1 MLQFFQRLE
10 NPDSKFHLYDS
21 FYRIKKIEKVCQKE
35 NVDGLLIINGI
46 DSKENYEYTKLMNW
60 IYLGY
65 SGIEIET
72 NEYLDNT
79 LSETI
84 FVITKDHMRAYC
96 DQQGFKLLKPYL
108 LQMPNIKLF
117 VPTIKEDENKDESE
131 VLKMAQF
138 VKMMQGLKR
147 IGVLLPQEKN
157 KNIEK
162 WPLIQGYGLL
172 GNGFFSMQHEIVNM
186 SERINQLYKPH
197 DKHSMKT
204 LINVVS
210 QRLNGHVSGSMQLLS
225 EIAIKKRPAV
235 TSEQMVEIFLDTFEI
250 EENKY
255 IKRCNKLIPT
265 VTFGNCSSQ
274 QKLPLHLT
282 MESSDLYSSLRF
294 ARTYFLTKQ
303 ISKENVIIP
312 IHDDFEHFV
321 KEYQYQIIEHSF
333 HLDECLLIEI
343 YRALIESFYSALQMI
358 CQDYRKMTNQQI
370 FDLCSERLIPTL
382 ANYKL
387 QLLNDNLI
395 VSVSSYNSFGEEV
408 TINFKDPISFK
419 LTPQFFTIRLEYKK
433 IPSLVVN
440 GTILG
445 NVIFSDSFI
454 LQENCYYIITSNI
467 PNLQI
472 INTDARFSDDIEK
485 IKKKLPLEKL
495 GQQISERVD
504 KNRLFIPSKYAL
516 LDIPIQS
523 ASYVLH
529 ENGIRIFTNEMG
541 WFFILFESMKKIKFT
556 QGLESAWMIF
566 MTEPI
571 LCASLQAKTIA
582 LEFVGKSVDQV
593 YMKMTNILKE
603 NEIKVDYTENP
614 KEFQLTRQG
623 QIILKKEQKVPLL
636 GNMIKDSSFLLD
648 YLESKQLVILTQVKS
663 DLKLLNYLAL
673 QDESNQQID
682 NRIPIILITGT
693 YSSGKNKFAQSLQR
707 YASDFN
713 QKAQVLTFNLLEQ
726 SILDEEGLLNKLE
739 NLLKYS
745 QDQCICVIPFYLS
758 IDIIVQQLTTGKL
771 SKFVYIKNVINKI
784 NINNIYQNQ
793 NCQPI
798 DNLISQSLP
807 GYCQFTILDS
817 FGNEE
822 SEVEEYFKIFRS
834 VCIKSNIFRI
844 TNNMVQSSVA
854 KEIYSNTSYNSTLNV
869 FLRIKLATYK
879 SQMIPYQKVF
889 LHNAIPCVKQFRK
902 ILRELFKTSHQQKAP
917 MVNYE
922 KLSDIDKFIFRVKEF
937 NSTNKP
943 QLFYLKAFLRFEGQL
958 DKLYEYTANH
968 NYTIE
973 RQVKSVNIILKEQLI
988 NGVKLQ
994 IPSYVGWDTHS
1005 NLGFFMV
1012 GQNISKDICQQYIE
1026 ELIQKMKPLQP
1037 LLTKNDLS
1045 KEIIKE
1051 IEFQNRIVGLENGEF
1066 YDGQFIRNQDGEI
1079 LEHHPKLDL
1088 FIQEYLNNQN
1098 QKIAQF
1104 NNQINQEWNN
1114 YLNAL
1119 KC

>member
-10 NPDSKFHLYDS
+10 NPDAKFHLYDS
-21 FYRIKKIEKVCQKE
+21 YYRIKKIEKVCLKE

-60 IYLGY
+60 VFLGH

-96 DQQGFKLLKPYL
+96 DQQGFRQLKPYL
-108 LQMPNIKLF
+108 LQMPNLKLF

-157 KNIEK
+157 RNIEK
-162 WPLIQGYGLL
+162 WPIIQGYGLL

-186 SERINQLYKPH
+186 TERINQLYKPH

-210 QRLNGHVSGSMQLLS
+210 QRLNGHVSGSVQLLS

-255 IKRCNKLIPT
+255 VKRSNKLTPT

-274 QKLPLHLT
+274 EKLPLHLT

-294 ARTYFLTKQ
+294 SRTYFLTKQ
-303 ISKENVIIP
+303 VSKENVIIP

-321 KEYQYQIIEHSF
+321 KEYQYQIIEHSY
-333 HLDECLLIEI
+333 HKDECLLIEI
-343 YRALIESFYSALQMI
+343 YKALIESFYSALQMI
-358 CQDYRKMTNQQI
+358 CQDYRKMTNQLI
-370 FDLCSERLIPTL
+370 FELSQERLTATL

-387 QLLNDNLI
+387 QFLNDNLI
-395 VSVSSYNSFGEEV
+395 VTVTSYNAFGEEV
-408 TINFKDPISFK
+408 AINFKDPISFK
-419 LTPQFFTIRLEYKK
+419 LTPQFFSIRLEYRSV
-433 IPSLVVN
+433 PSQVVG

-467 PNLQI
+467 PHLQI
-472 INTDARFSDDIEK
+472 VNTDARFSDDIEK
-485 IKKKLPLEKL
+485 VKKKLPLEKL
-495 GQQISERVD
+495 GQQISEKVD
-504 KNRLFIPSKYAL
+504 KNRLFLPSKHAL
-516 LDIPIQS
+516 LEIPIQI
-523 ASYVLH
+523 ASYILH
-529 ENGIRIFTNEMG
+529 ENGIRIFTNELG
-541 WFFILFESMKKIKFT
+541 WFFILFDQMKKIKFT
-556 QGLESAWMIF
+556 QGLESVWMIF

-571 LCASLQAKTIA
+571 LCASLQAKTVA

-593 YMKMTNILKE
+593 YMKMINILKE

-614 KEFQLTRQG
+614 KEFQLTRLG
-623 QIILKKEQKVPLL
+623 QMILKKEQKVPLL
-636 GNMIKDSSFLLD
+636 GNIIRESSFLLD

-663 DLKLLNYLAL
+663 DLKLLNYLSL
-673 QDESNQQID
+673 QDESKQID
-682 NRIPIILITGT
+682 DRIGIILITGS
-693 YSSGKNKFAQSLQR
+693 YSSGKTKFAQSLQR
-707 YASDFN
+707 YATDFN
-713 QKAQVLTFNLLEQ
+713 QKAQVLSFSLLEQ
-726 SILDEEGLLNKLE
+726 SILDEEGWLNKLE
-739 NLLKYS
+739 NQLKYS
-745 QDQCICVIPFYLS
+745 QEQCICVVPFYLS
-758 IDIIVQQLTTGKL
+758 VDIIVQQLSNGKL
-771 SKFVYIKNVINKI
+771 SKFVYIKNVVNKI
-784 NINNIYQNQ
+784 NINNIYQNE

-798 DNLISQSLP
+798 ENLVSQSLP

-822 SEVEEYFKIFRS
+822 SEVEEYFKIFRT
-834 VCIKSNIFRI
+834 VCLKSNIYRI
-844 TNNMVQSSVA
+844 TNNMIQSSVA
-854 KEIYSNTSYNSTLNV
+854 KEIYSCTSYNSTQNA
-869 FLRIKLATYK
+869 FLRSKLASYK
-879 SQMIPYQKVF
+879 SQTTTYQKVF
-889 LHNAIPCVKQFRK
+889 IHNAIPCVKQFRK
-902 ILRELFKTSHQQKAP
+902 ILRELFKTSQSQKAQAS
-917 MVNYE
+917 NYE
-922 KLSDIDKFIFRVKEF
+922 KLSEIDKFIFRVKEF
-937 NSTNKP
+937 NSPQKP
-943 QLFYLKAFLRFEGQL
+943 SLSYLKAFLRFEGQL

-968 NYTIE
+968 NYTVE
-973 RQVKSVNIILKEQLI
+973 RQVKSVNILLKEQLI
-988 NGVKLQ
+988 NGSKLQ

-1012 GQNISKDICQQYIE
+1012 GQNITKEICQQYIG
-1026 ELIQKMKPLQP
+1026 ELIQKMKPLQA

-1051 IEFQNRIVGLENGEF
+1051 IEFENRIIGLENGEF

-1079 LEHHPKLDL
+1079 LEHHPKLDI
-1088 FIQEYLNNQN
+1088 FIQEYLKIQN
-1098 QKIAQF
+1098 QKIIEA
-1104 NNQINQEWNN
+1104 NNQIQQEWNN
-1114 YLNAL
+1114 YVNAL

>member
-21 FYRIKKIEKVCQKE
+21 FYRIKKIEKVCLKE

-60 IYLGY
+60 VFLGY

-84 FVITKDHMRAYC
+84 FVITKDHIRAYC
-96 DQQGFKLLKPYL
+96 DQQGFKQLKPYL
-108 LQMPNIKLF
+108 LQMPNLKLF
-117 VPTIKEDENKDESE
+117 VPTIKEDDNKDESE

-157 KNIEK
+157 RNIEK
-162 WPLIQGYGLL
+162 WPIIQGYGLL
-172 GNGFFSMQHEIVNM
+172 GNGFFSMQYEIVNM
-186 SERINQLYKPH
+186 TERINQLYKPH
-197 DKHSMKT
+197 DKHSMKN

-210 QRLNGHVSGSMQLLS
+210 QRLNGHVSGSLQLLS
-225 EIAIKKRPAV
+225 EIAIKKRPLV

-255 IKRCNKLIPT
+255 VKRSNKLTPT

-274 QKLPLHLT
+274 EKLPLHLT
-282 MESSDLYSSLRF
+282 IESSDLFSSLRF
-294 ARTYFLTKQ
+294 SRTYFLTKQ
-303 ISKENVIIP
+303 VNRENVIIP

-321 KEYQYQIIEHSF
+321 KEYQYQIIEHSY
-333 HLDECLLIEI
+333 HKDECLLIEI
-343 YRALIESFYSALQMI
+343 YKILIESFYSALQMI
-358 CQDYRKMTNQQI
+358 CQDYRKMTNQLI
-370 FDLCSERLIPTL
+370 FELCEERLNPTL
-382 ANYKL
+382 NNYKL
-387 QLLNDNLI
+387 QFLKDNLI
-395 VSVSSYNSFGEEV
+395 ITVTSYNAFGDEMP
-408 TINFKDPISFK
+408 INFKDPISFK
-419 LTPQFFTIRLEYKK
+419 LTPQFFSIRLEYKN
-433 IPSLVVN
+433 IPSQVVD
-440 GTILG
+440 GIILG

-467 PNLQI
+467 PHLQI

-485 IKKKLPLEKL
+485 VKKKLPLEKL
-495 GQQISERVD
+495 GQQISDKVD
-504 KNRLFIPSKYAL
+504 KNRLFIPSKHAL
-516 LDIPIQS
+516 LEIPIQI
-523 ASYVLH
+523 ASYILH
-529 ENGIRIFTNEMG
+529 ENGIRIFTSEMG
-541 WFFILFESMKKIKFT
+541 WFFILFDQMKKIKFT
-556 QGLESAWMIF
+556 QGLESVWMIF

-571 LCASLQAKTIA
+571 ICASLQAKTIA

-593 YMKMTNILKE
+593 YMKMINILKDK
-603 NEIKVDYTENP
+603 EIKVDYTENP
-614 KEFQLTRQG
+614 KEFQLTRLG
-623 QIILKKEQKVPLL
+623 QIILKKDQKVPLL
-636 GNMIKDSSFLLD
+636 GNMIKESSFLLD

-673 QDESNQQID
+673 QDESKQID
-682 NRIPIILITGT
+682 NRIGIILITGT

-713 QKAQVLTFNLLEQ
+713 QKAQVLSFSLLEQ
-726 SILDEEGLLNKLE
+726 SILDEEGWLNKLE
-739 NLLKYS
+739 NQLKYS
-745 QDQCICVIPFYLS
+745 KEQCICVIPFYLS
-758 IDIIVQQLTTGKL
+758 IDIIVHQLCNGKL
-771 SKFVYIKNVINKI
+771 SQYVYIKNVVNKI
-784 NINNIYQNQ
+784 NINNIYQNE

-822 SEVEEYFKIFRS
+822 SEVEEYFKIFRT

-844 TNNMVQSSVA
+844 TNNMIQSSVA
-854 KEIYSNTSYNSTLNV
+854 KEIYQCTSYNSTQNI
-869 FLRIKLATYK
+869 FLRSKLASYK
-879 SQMIPYQKVF
+879 SQIVSYQKVF
-889 LHNAIPCVKQFRK
+889 IHNSIPCMKTFRK
-902 ILRELFKTSHQQKAP
+902 ILRELFKTSQSQKVQTA
-917 MVNYE
+917 NYD
-922 KLSDIDKFIFRVKEF
+922 KLSEIDKFIFRVKEF
-937 NSTNKP
+937 NSPLKP
-943 QLFYLKAFLRFEGQL
+943 QLSYLKAFLRFEGQL
-958 DKLYEYTANH
+958 DKLYEYTSNN
-968 NYTIE
+968 NYIVE
-973 RQVKSVNIILKEQLI
+973 RQVKSVNILLKEQLI
-988 NGVKLQ
+988 NGTKLQ

-1012 GQNISKDICQQYIE
+1012 GQNISKDICQQYIG
-1026 ELIQKMKPLQP
+1026 ELIQKMKPLQA

-1051 IEFQNRIVGLENGEF
+1051 IEFQNRIIGLENGEF

-1079 LEHHPKLDL
+1079 LEHHPKLDI
-1088 FIQEYLNNQN
+1088 FIQEYLNIQN
-1098 QKIAQF
+1098 QKIIEQ
-1104 NNQINQEWNN
+1104 NNQIQQEWNN

>member
-21 FYRIKKIEKVCQKE
+21 FYRIKKIEKVCIKE

-46 DSKENYEYTKLMNW
+46 DSKDNYEYTKLMNW
-60 IYLGY
+60 VFLGH

-84 FVITKDHMRAYC
+84 FIITKDHMRAYC
-96 DQQGFKLLKPYL
+96 DQQGFKQLKPCL
-108 LQMPNIKLF
+108 LQMPNLKLF

-157 KNIEK
+157 RNIEK
-162 WPLIQGYGLL
+162 WPIIQGYGLL

-186 SERINQLYKPH
+186 TERINQLYKPH
-197 DKHSMKT
+197 DKHSMKN
-204 LINVVS
+204 LINVIS
-210 QRLNGHVSGSMQLLS
+210 QRLNGHVSGSLQLLS
-225 EIAIKKRPAV
+225 EIPIKKRPAV
-235 TSEQMVEIFLDTFEI
+235 TNEQMVEIFLDTFEI
-250 EENKY
+250 EDNKY
-255 IKRCNKLIPT
+255 VKRNNKLIPT

-274 QKLPLHLT
+274 EKLPLHLT

-294 ARTYFLTKQ
+294 SRTYFLTKQ
-303 ISKENVIIP
+303 VCRENVIIP

-321 KEYQYQIIEHSF
+321 KEYQYQIVEHSY
-333 HLDECLLIEI
+333 HKDECLLIEI
-343 YRALIESFYSALQMI
+343 YKTLIESFYSALQMI
-358 CQDYRKMTNQQI
+358 CQDYRKMTNQLI
-370 FDLCSERLIPTL
+370 FELCQERLNPTL
-382 ANYKL
+382 TNYQL
-387 QLLNDNLI
+387 QFLNDNLI

-408 TINFKDPISFK
+408 PINFKDPISFK
-419 LTPQFFTIRLEYKK
+419 LTPQFFSIRLEYKS
-433 IPSLVVN
+433 IPSQVVK

-454 LQENCYYIITSNI
+454 LQENCYYIITSKI
-467 PNLQI
+467 PHLQI

-485 IKKKLPLEKL
+485 VKKKLPLEKL
-495 GQQISERVD
+495 GQQISEKVD
-504 KNRLFIPSKYAL
+504 KNRLFIPSKHAL
-516 LDIPIQS
+516 LDIPIQI
-523 ASYVLH
+523 ASYILH

-541 WFFILFESMKKIKFT
+541 WFFILFDQMKKIKFT
-556 QGLESAWMIF
+556 QGLESVWMIF

-593 YMKMTNILKE
+593 YMKLINILKE
-603 NEIKVDYTENP
+603 NEIKVDYTDNP
-614 KEFQLTRQG
+614 KEFQLTRLG
-623 QIILKKEQKVPLL
+623 QMILKKEQKVPLL
-636 GNMIKDSSFLLD
+636 GNMIRESSFLLD
-648 YLESKQLVILTQVKS
+648 YLESKQLIILTQVKS

-673 QDESNQQID
+673 QDESKQID
-682 NRIPIILITGT
+682 DRIGIILITGT
-693 YSSGKNKFAQSLQR
+693 YSSGKTKFAQSLQR

-713 QKAQVLTFNLLEQ
+713 QKAQILSFSLLEQ
-726 SILDEEGLLNKLE
+726 SILDEEGWLNKLE
-739 NLLKYS
+739 NQLKYS
-745 QDQCICVIPFYLS
+745 QEQCICVIPFYLS
-758 IDIIVQQLTTGKL
+758 IDIIVQQLSNGKL
-771 SKFVYIKNVINKI
+771 SKFVYIKNVVNKI
-784 NINNIYQNQ
+784 NINNIYQNE

-798 DNLISQSLP
+798 DNLVSQSLP

-822 SEVEEYFKIFRS
+822 SEVEEYFKIFRT
-834 VCIKSNIFRI
+834 VCIKSNIYRI
-844 TNNMVQSSVA
+844 TNNMIQSSVA
-854 KEIYSNTSYNSTLNV
+854 KEIYQCTSYNSTQNV
-869 FLRIKLATYK
+869 FLRSKLASYK
-879 SQMIPYQKVF
+879 SQIVPQQKVF
-889 LHNAIPCVKQFRK
+889 IHNTIPCVKQFRK
-902 ILRELFKTSHQQKAP
+902 ILRELFKTSQQQKIQTG
-917 MVNYE
+917 NYE
-922 KLSDIDKFIFRVKEF
+922 KLSEIDKFIYRVKEF
-937 NSTNKP
+937 NSPQKP
-943 QLFYLKAFLRFEGQL
+943 QLQYLKAFLRFEGQL

-968 NYTIE
+968 NYIVE
-973 RQVKSVNIILKEQLI
+973 RQVKSVNILLKEQLI
-988 NGVKLQ
+988 NGTKLQ

-1012 GQNISKDICQQYIE
+1012 GQNISKDICLEYIG

-1037 LLTKNDLS
+1037 LLTKNNLS
-1045 KEIIKE
+1045 KDTIKD
-1051 IEFQNRIVGLENGEF
+1051 IEFQNRIIGLENGEF

-1079 LEHHPKLDL
+1079 LEHHPKLEI
-1088 FIQEYLNNQN
+1088 FIQEYLNIQN
-1098 QKIAQF
+1098 QKIVEQ
-1104 NNQINQEWNN
+1104 NNQIQQEWNN